1 MPAKPPILEAPGER
15 ALLVPELVAQGLAAN
30 DRLNYYLSLLQ
41 AAQAHAN
48 APLGPAADLRTER
61 EASGISDPALD
72 HIVESSL
79 GRGNGTTYIPGAR
92 VIFDRLVDELRRML
106 MPLHAA
112 GRTRADLRERG
123 TIYERRLE
131 TLVAAMPTCSDDQV
145 SSGTIAALTT
155 LQRNGHDTV
164 HQLIVDLHGE
174 LSRLQAGLSAE
185 EVHGASARG
194 LNDDDRALL
203 QVFMTGLRQTSK
215 LKFDHPGLTT
225 TAVRD
230 DNRLSIQNDIVATDA
245 HVVVVQ
251 VEGLAV
257 TVICTD
263 VHRSRIRFF
272 QDLLK
277 PYGLT
282 WAMSPDPDAA
292 FETAVGQYPAGTHEH
307 LTRFLSYIASRL
319 VFLIDW
325 SRARKRLSRLVSR
338 TEATAVLKW
347 AADNSF
353 GHRAFLECGDVH
365 LIETAFERAAPAHA
379 RYGRLDELFGRD
391 AARLFLMAVL
401 RTTSAGLIAGQ
412 SLRLIE
418 DKVEAELLRYLQ
430 SPDRHVLGRVA
441 EHATMIAALAEH
453 VRLEL
458 LRRRH
463 RKGPDAA
470 QPSAHVPAVAD
481 SWTERADD
489 LIQQQRHQADSSHEL
504 PALRPLMAEAS
515 GAASALDEMAF
526 MLSLLPPDIEKDTS
540 ALLEAL
546 ADQTAT
552 ASREYVRCL
561 EEGQNLSRVSDR
573 PEIDAFLVTIDRLTT
588 SGKDASVSQRAIIE
602 RVMLG
607 TGSSREV
614 YALTKMAD
622 GFGRA
627 AATLVRCGSMVRD
640 LVLRT
645 RLTR

>member
-1 MPAKPPILEAPGER
+1 MPVKPPIIEPAGER
-15 ALLVPELVAQGLAAN
+15 VLLVPELVAQGLAAN

-48 APLGPAADLRTER
+48 APLAPASDLRIER

-92 VIFDRLVDELRRML
+92 VIFDRLFDELRRML
-106 MPLHAA
+106 MPLQAA
-112 GRTRADLRERG
+112 GRGRPDLLERG
-123 TIYERRLE
+123 SIYQRRLE
-131 TLVAAMPTCSDDQV
+131 TLVAAMPSCADDQV

-155 LQRNGHDTV
+155 LQRNGHDTL

-174 LSRLQAGLSAE
+174 LDRLQAGLSVE

-194 LNDDDRALL
+194 LKGDDRALL
-203 QVFMTGLRQTSK
+203 HAFMAGLRQTAG

-225 TAVRD
+225 AAVRD
-230 DNRLSIQNDIVATDA
+230 DNRLSIQNDLGAADA

-251 VEGLAV
+251 VEGLDV
-257 TVICTD
+257 SVICTD
-263 VHRSRIRFF
+263 VHRARIRFF
-272 QDLLK
+272 QELLK
-277 PYGLT
+277 PY
-282 WAMSPDPDAA
+282 AMAWETTPDADA
-292 FETAVGQYPAGTHEH
+292 AYETTVGRYAAGTRDH
-307 LTRFLSYIASRL
+307 LTRYLSYVGSRL

-325 SRARKRLSRLVSR
+325 NRARKRLARLVSR

-347 AADNSF
+347 AADNNF
-353 GHRAFLECGDVH
+353 GHRAFLQCGDVH
-365 LIETAFERAAPAHA
+365 LIETAFERAAPAHT
-379 RYGRLDELFGRD
+379 RYGRLDEMFGRD
-391 AARLFLMAVL
+391 GARLFLMAVL
-401 RTTSAGLIAGQ
+401 RTTSAGLNAGQ

-430 SPDRHVLGRVA
+430 SPDRHVLGRVS

-463 RKGPDAA
+463 RHASDPTT
-470 QPSAHVPAVAD
+470 HTPAVAD
-481 SWTERADD
+481 SWTARADD
-489 LIQQQRHQADSSHEL
+489 LIQQEWRVADSSNET
-504 PALRPLMAEAS
+504 PALRPLMTEAS
-515 GAASALDEMAF
+515 GAASSLDEMAF
-526 MLSLLPPDIEKDTS
+526 MLSLLPPDIDADTS
-540 ALLEAL
+540 TLLEAL
-546 ADQTAT
+546 ADQVAT

-561 EEGQNLSRVSDR
+561 EEGQGLSRVSDR
-573 PEIDAFLVTIDRLTT
+573 HEIDAFLVTIDRLTT
-588 SGKDASVSQRAIIE
+588 AGQEAGVSQRAIVE
-602 RVMLG
+602 RVLLG

-614 YALTKMAD
+614 YVLTKMAE
-622 GFGRA
+622 GFARA